1 MSAGEWT
8 QIKVTVALQKLDT
21 LVAIMSMIDLNLM
34 IEDYSDID
42 LKTCYGDLIDESLLN
57 ADKTVAS
64 VSVFI
69 PAEKSAPDALAFIK
83 ERAAAESLDIKLDIN
98 GVNEEDWANTWK
110 AYYKTTRIGKNMVI
124 VPAWESYEPKE
135 GEVIIR
141 MDPGMAFGTGT
152 HETTRLVIRM
162 MQDEPLLGKRV
173 LDVGTG
179 SGILS
184 IAASKLG
191 AAWCNAYDIDPVAV
205 KVARE
210 NAKDGGCDNVTVEV
224 SDLLADVDLSS
235 GKYDFCVANIVSDII
250 IRMMPDLS
258 KYVKDEAPVILSG
271 IIESRADE
279 VRASVTENGYKIERE
294 LYENDWVG
302 MLIVRDIK

>member
-1 MSAGEWT
+1 MAGTWT
-8 QIKVTVALQKLDT
+8 KFTVKAPTCAQEQ
-21 LVAIMSMIDLNLM
+21 VCAVMSMLDNGLM
-34 IEDYSDID
+34 IEDYSDFS
-42 LKTCYGDLIDESLLN
+42 LNGMYGELVDDEILN
-57 ADKTVAS
+57 ADKDTVK
-64 VSVFI
+64 VSIFVPEEKNVFEYRSFVQERLGLLGI
-69 PAEKSAPDALAFIK
+69 DYELTLDGVAED
-83 ERAAAESLDIKLDIN
+83 
-98 GVNEEDWANTWK
+98 DWADSWK
-110 AYYKTTRIGKNMVI
+110 QYYKPIPLGKITV